1 MNHSKNAFSICLVS
15 VAMGLL
21 LVLPNAIADGPLGH
35 DAAIVALGY
44 PEEKERLAAA
54 ERLGDIGTMED
65 VHYLLGSLRDES
77 ENVRNRAE
85 ASIWQIWSHSG
96 SSAIDQMFERGV
108 REMTERNFSRA
119 ISTFSEIIRA
129 KPDFAEAW
137 NKRATLY
144 FMTRQYQKSMQDCDE
159 VIKLNPNHFGAL
171 AGYGQIYIE
180 LDQLEKALEYFQR
193 ALNVN
198 PNLVVVANTMHKLE
212 RILHKRKDNIV

>member
-144 FMTRQYQKSMQDCDE
+144 F
-159 VIKLNPNHFGAL
+159 GAL